1 MLHMKGDM
9 LGTFVVA
16 ALPLLLLLSAT
27 ACGSA
32 PEEAP
37 AASTATVF
45 EGARLIVGDGSDPIE
60 NATFVVDGDSF
71 VAVGATGEVEAPE
84 GAATVDLGGRTVI
97 PALIDT
103 HVHFSIEREA
113 LIEDLQRK
121 AYYGVGAAM
130 GLGRDVGEDVYA
142 VRAETIPG
150 VPRYR
155 HAGRGITTPEPGRT
169 DIPYWVETEE
179 EARAA
184 VRELAELE
192 VDIVKIWVDDRGG
205 QFEKMT
211 PELYT
216 AIIDEAHQH
225 GLRVTAHIFALE
237 DAKGLLRAGIDAF
250 AHGVRDQDVD
260 DEFVELVRERP
271 DVVLVPNLGARGVA
285 EDLSWLSGTIPA
297 DDLEA
302 LQATYVDRPEAQESF
317 GIQARNLARLN
328 EAGMRVA
335 FGTDGN
341 AGWSPHLEMADMVAS
356 GMTPHEVIV
365 AATGTSAEFMELDNA
380 GTVEAGKSADFVVLD
395 ANPLDD
401 IANTRRIES
410 VYLRGEAVDRAALS
424 ERWLG
429 GGGQ

>member
-1 MLHMKGDM
+1 MIRMKADTPRTTAG
-9 LGTFVVA
+9 
-16 ALPLLLLLSAT
+16 LPLLLLLLAA
-27 ACGSA
+27 ACSSP

-37 AASTATVF
+37 EPSTATVY
-45 EGARLIVGDGSDPIE
+45 EGARVIVGDGSDPIE
-60 NATFVVDGDSF
+60 NATVVVDEGRF
-71 VAVGATGEVEAPE
+71 VAVGAAGEVETPE
-84 GAATVDLGGRTVI
+84 GAAQVDLTGRTVI

-103 HVHFSIEREA
+103 HVHFPVEREA
-113 LIEDLQRK
+113 LIDALERK

-130 GLGRDVGEDVYA
+130 GLGRDVGDDVYA

-169 DIPYWVETEE
+169 EIPYWITTEE
-179 EARAA
+179 EARTA
-184 VRELAELE
+184 VQELAALE

-216 AIIDEAHQH
+216 AVIDEAHQH

-271 DVVLVPNLGARGVA
+271 DVVLVPNLPGRGVA
-285 EDLSWLSGTIPA
+285 EDLSWLSGTIPPDELA
-297 DDLEA
+297 E
-302 LQATYVDRPEAQESF
+302 LQAGSVDRPEAQESF

-328 EAGMRVA
+328 QEGMRIA

-365 AATGTSAEFMELDNA
+365 AATGNSAAFMELDDA
-380 GTVEAGKSADFVVLD
+380 GTVEAGKSADFVVLE

-401 IANTRRIES
+401 IANTRAIES
-410 VYLRGEAVDRAALS
+410 VYLRGEAVNRDALS

-429 GGGQ
+429 GGQ